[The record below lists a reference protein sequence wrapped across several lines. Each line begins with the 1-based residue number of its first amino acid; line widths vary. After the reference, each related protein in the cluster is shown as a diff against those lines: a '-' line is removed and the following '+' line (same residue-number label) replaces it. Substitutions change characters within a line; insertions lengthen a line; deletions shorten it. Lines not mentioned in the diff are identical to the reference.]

1 MKVFRHADC
10 LILIGELQA
19 LRRRGASLNCVRYAR
34 LPLEGATVVAVIAN
48 HLQYGSISLTEA
60 LPVLIRASARCSF
73 GVDCV
78 NL

>member
-1 MKVFRHADC
+1 M
-10 LILIGELQA
+10 LPPPQ
-19 LRRRGASLNCVRYAR
+19 NCAR
-34 LPLEGATVVAVIAN
+34 IRTLSVIAN